1 MILIWESRLVTPEA
15 EQMRGVLFVREISFI
30 FLFRIMG
37 NFNIKRGSAMGVDPR
52 SFVPFLVDAKRNR
65 DLAPPPTRPGG
76 AGPGVGAYDAT

>member
-1 MILIWESRLVTPEA
+1 
-15 EQMRGVLFVREISFI
+15 MRGVLFVREISFI

>member
-1 MILIWESRLVTPEA
+1 LVTPEA